1 MVSRARRSPSPALAA
16 LLAALPLGCGAPQ
29 TPANVDAT
37 APKPAESPAPLAS
50 TAPPT
55 EAAPPTNETPSPAP
69 EKPARPPSPF
79 HPLVIHAQ
87 PSFRMFVLPS
97 FIAAISGDY
106 LSTPIR
112 IDGNGARVDRSLYAG
127 LKGLDEQ
134 NAFYV
139 MWVTGDLPK
148 HGKLGLNLPGE
159 RGGEDVFYSWKG
171 STWARDPDKP
181 MPPAVSSAYYMGGIY
196 SAAPWGERTIYEI
209 NDPKLDESKPIFVL
223 GPGGSSPPVP
233 EIAKGAGSCKTKLL
247 GHADLRALPSGD
259 LLGFG
264 KECREG
270 DKPSFY
276 GQSGAGP
283 LAVERWPKGSRT
295 SVLDV
300 LPGSDV
306 VTSLLP
312 GSRFYVLG
320 PNDVLAVALPGD
332 HGAAYTAHWNGKSWS
347 DISPG
352 GSESV
357 NDAFRTKDGALW
369 LLREKGLDR
378 YTSGK
383 WTTFTPGGIRNTIEW
398 VKVGPD
404 DKIWAGRSEE
414 LLTLEKDGFRV
425 IPLPEL
431 DPREE
436 GTPIDIVFRGDETLV
451 PARAGGQVTVLST
464 KKPAKV
470 LDLDAPDAPAEG
482 APPPPRPAPKTELH
496 AFSRVTPGTPGCKD
510 LFVVLYK
517 LAKVA
522 PPDYD
527 FPLTRAALKGHTE
540 LSSVRFAET
549 EDAGRRYFVAF
560 VPSFSLG
567 QKLVKTVQ
575 EGVKNSTPQLLCGK
589 PARTN
594 RDIRID
600 LRTGEIVK
608 ANP

>member
-29 TPANVDAT
+29 TPAKVDAN

-50 TAPPT
+50 TAPPP
-55 EAAPPTNETPSPAP
+55 EAAPATNETPSPAP

-79 HPLVIHAQ
+79 YPLIVHGQ

-112 IDGNGARVDRSLYAG
+112 IDGNGARVDGSLYAG
-127 LKGLDEQ
+127 LKGLGEQ

-139 MWVTGDLPK
+139 MWITGDLPK

-171 STWARDPDKP
+171 SAWARDPDKP

-196 SAAPWGERTIYEI
+196 SSAPWGDRALYEI
-209 NDPKLDESKPIFVL
+209 NDPNLDEAKPIFVL

-233 EIAKGAGSCKTKLL
+233 EIAKGTGRCKTKLL

-259 LLGFG
+259 LIGFG

-270 DKPSFY
+270 DQPSFY

-295 SVLDV
+295 SVIDV

-306 VTSLLP
+306 VTSLRP

-332 HGAAYTAHWNGKSWS
+332 RGAAYAAHWNGKSWS

-357 NDAFRTKDGALW
+357 NDAFRTKDGSLW

-383 WTTFTPGGIRNTIEW
+383 WTTFTPGGIHNTIEW
-398 VKVGPD
+398 AKVGPD

-436 GTPIDIVFRGDETLV
+436 GTPIDILFRGDEILV

-464 KKPAKV
+464 KKPTKV
-470 LDLDAPDAPAEG
+470 LDLDAPDEPAEG
-482 APPPPRPAPKTELH
+482 APPPRPAPKTELH
-496 AFSRVTPGTPGCKD
+496 AFSRITPGTPGCKE

-540 LSSVRFAET
+540 LSSVKFAET

-560 VPSFSLG
+560 VPSFSIG

>member
-29 TPANVDAT
+29 SPANVDAT
-37 APKPAESPAPLAS
+37 ASKPNTQAPHAS
-50 TAPPT
+50 AAPT
-55 EAAPPTNETPSPAP
+55 TTDAPPTNETPGPTAS
-69 EKPARPPSPF
+69 ERPARSPSPF
-79 HPLVIHAQ
+79 HPLIVHGQ

-97 FIAAISGDY
+97 FVAAISGDY

-112 IDGNGARVDRSLYAG
+112 IDDTGARVDSSLYAG
-127 LKGLDEQ
+127 LKGLGEP

-139 MWVTGDLPK
+139 MWITGDPPN

-171 STWARDPDKP
+171 SAWARDPDKP
-181 MPPAVSSAYYMGGIY
+181 MPPAVSNAYYAGAIY
-196 SAAPWGERTIYEI
+196 SSAPWGDRTLYEI
-209 NDPKLDESKPIFVL
+209 NDPKLDEAKPIFVL
-223 GPGGSSPPVP
+223 GPGGSSPPAP
-233 EIAKGAGSCKTKLL
+233 EITRGAGSCKTKLL
-247 GHADLRALPSGD
+247 GHADLALLPSGD
-259 LLGFG
+259 LIGFG
-264 KECREG
+264 KVCGEG
-270 DKPSFY
+270 DKPSFF

-283 LAVERWPKGSRT
+283 LAVERWPKGART
-295 SVLDV
+295 SVIDV
-300 LPGSDV
+300 LPGSEA
-306 VTSLLP
+306 VTSLPP
-312 GSRFYVLG
+312 GSRLYVLG
-320 PNDVLAVALPGD
+320 PNDVLAVAQPAD
-332 HGAAYTAHWNGKSWS
+332 HGAYVAHWNGKAWS
-347 DISPG
+347 DVSPG
-352 GSESV
+352 KKENV

-369 LLREKGLDR
+369 LVRERGLDR

-383 WTTFTPGGIRNTIEW
+383 WSSLTLPGDDRPLEW
-398 VKVGPD
+398 AKLGPNGT
-404 DKIWAGRSEE
+404 IWAGRSEQ
-414 LLTLEKDGFRV
+414 LLTFEKDSFHV

-431 DPREE
+431 DPAEE

-451 PARAGGQVTVLST
+451 AARAGGQVTVLST
-464 KKPAKV
+464 KKPTKE
-470 LDLDAPDAPAEG
+470 LDLDAPQEPGEG
-482 APPPPRPAPKTELH
+482 APPPPRPAPKSEPH
-496 AFSRVTPGTPGCKD
+496 AFARITPGTPSCKE

-540 LSSVRFAET
+540 LSGVKFAET
-549 EDAGRRYFVAF
+549 EETGRRYFVAF

-575 EGVKNSTPQLLCGK
+575 EGVKGSTPQLLCGK

>member
-16 LLAALPLGCGAPQ
+16 LLTALPLGCGAPQ
-29 TPANVDAT
+29 SPANADAT
-37 APKPAESPAPLAS
+37 ASKPDTQAPHAGA
-50 TAPPT
+50 APT
-55 EAAPPTNETPSPAP
+55 TTDAPPTNETPGPVAS
-69 EKPARPPSPF
+69 ERPARSPSPF
-79 HPLVIHAQ
+79 HPLIVHGQ

-97 FIAAISGDY
+97 FVAAISGDY

-112 IDGNGARVDRSLYAG
+112 IDERGARLDSSLYAG
-127 LKGLDEQ
+127 LKGLGEP

-139 MWVTGDLPK
+139 MWITGDPPN

-171 STWARDPDKP
+171 SAWTRDPDKP
-181 MPPAVSSAYYMGGIY
+181 MPPAVSNAYYAGAIY
-196 SAAPWGERTIYEI
+196 SSAPWGDRTLYEI
-209 NDPKLDESKPIFVL
+209 NDPKLDEAKPIFVL
-223 GPGGSSPPVP
+223 GPGGSSSPAP
-233 EIAKGAGSCKTKLL
+233 EITRGAGSCKTKLL
-247 GHADLRALPSGD
+247 GHADLALLPSGD
-259 LLGFG
+259 LIGFG
-264 KECREG
+264 KVCREG
-270 DKPSFY
+270 DKPSFF

-283 LAVERWPKGSRT
+283 LAVERWPKGART
-295 SVLDV
+295 SVIDV
-300 LPGSDV
+300 LPGSEA
-306 VTSLLP
+306 VTSLPP
-312 GSRFYVLG
+312 GSRLYVLG
-320 PNDVLAVALPGD
+320 PNDVIAVAQPAD
-332 HGAAYTAHWNGKSWS
+332 HGAYVAHWNGKAWS
-347 DISPG
+347 DVSPG
-352 GSESV
+352 KKENV

-369 LLREKGLDR
+369 LVRERGLDR

-383 WTTFTPGGIRNTIEW
+383 WSSLTLPGDDRSLEW
-398 VKVGPD
+398 AKLGPNGT
-404 DKIWAGRSEE
+404 IWAGRSEQ
-414 LLTLEKDGFRV
+414 LLTFEKDSFHV

-431 DPREE
+431 DPAEE

-451 PARAGGQVTVLST
+451 AARAGGQVTVLST
-464 KKPAKV
+464 KKPTKV
-470 LDLDAPDAPAEG
+470 LDLDAPQEPGEG
-482 APPPPRPAPKTELH
+482 APPPPRPAPKSEPH
-496 AFSRVTPGTPGCKD
+496 AFARITPGTPSCKE

-540 LSSVRFAET
+540 LSGVKFAET
-549 EDAGRRYFVAF
+549 EETGRRYFVAF

-567 QKLVKTVQ
+567 QKLVKTIQ
-575 EGVKNSTPQLLCGK
+575 EGVKGSTPQLLCGK

>member
-1 MVSRARRSPSPALAA
+1 MVSRVRRSPSPALAA
-16 LLAALPLGCGAPQ
+16 LLAALPLGCGAPR
-29 TPANVDAT
+29 TPAKIDAT
-37 APKPAESPAPLAS
+37 APTPAAR
-50 TAPPT
+50 TAPPD
-55 EAAPPTNETPSPAP
+55 APPTSESTNPAPAP

-79 HPLVIHAQ
+79 HPLIVHGQ
-87 PSFRMFVLPS
+87 PSFRMIELPS

-112 IDGNGARVDRSLYAG
+112 IDENGARVDGSLYAG
-127 LKGLDEQ
+127 LKGVGEP

-139 MWVTGDLPK
+139 MWITGDWPK

-159 RGGEDVFYSWKG
+159 RGGEDVFYSWRG
-171 STWARDPDKP
+171 SAWARDPDKP

-196 SAAPWGERTIYEI
+196 SSAPWGDRTLYEI
-209 NDPKLDESKPIFVL
+209 NDPSLDVAKPIFVL
-223 GPGGSSPPVP
+223 GPGGSSPPAP
-233 EIAKGAGSCKTKLL
+233 EIAKGTGSCKTKLL
-247 GHADLRALPSGD
+247 GHADLRALASGE
-259 LLGFG
+259 LIGFG
-264 KECREG
+264 KVCREG
-270 DKPSFY
+270 DEPSFY

-295 SVLDV
+295 SVIEE
-300 LPGSDV
+300 LPGSDI
-306 VTSLLP
+306 VTSLRP

-320 PNDVLAVALPGD
+320 PNDVLAVAQ
-332 HGAAYTAHWNGKSWS
+332 AADAGTYVAHWNGKAWS
-347 DISPG
+347 DLSPG
-352 GSESV
+352 GIESV
-357 NDAFRTKDGALW
+357 NNAFRTKDGALW
-369 LLREKGLDR
+369 LVREKVIDR

-383 WTTFTPGGIRNTIEW
+383 WTTFTPGGMGWSIEW
-398 VKVGPD
+398 TKLGPD

-431 DPREE
+431 DPKEE

-451 PARAGGQVTVLST
+451 AARAGGQVTVLST

-470 LDLDAPDAPAEG
+470 LDLDAPEEAGGG
-482 APPPPRPAPKTELH
+482 APPHARPAPRADVH
-496 AFSRVTPGTPGCKD
+496 AFARITPGTPSCKE

-540 LSSVRFAET
+540 LSNVKFAET
-549 EDAGRRYFVAF
+549 EEAGRRYFVAF
-560 VPSFSLG
+560 VPSFAVG

-575 EGVKNSTPQLLCGK
+575 EGVKGSTPQLLCGK

>member
-16 LLAALPLGCGAPQ
+16 LLAALPFGCGAPQ
-29 TPANVDAT
+29 SPASVDAN
-37 APKPAESPAPLAS
+37 ASKPADTQAPIAS
-50 TAPPT
+50 TAPT
-55 EAAPPTNETPSPAP
+55 TTDAPPPNETPSPAR
-69 EKPARPPSPF
+69 ERPARSPSLF
-79 HPLVIHAQ
+79 HPLIVHGQ

-97 FIAAISGDY
+97 FVAAISGDY

-112 IDGNGARVDRSLYAG
+112 IDETGARVDASLYAG
-127 LKGLDEQ
+127 LKGIGEP

-139 MWVTGDLPK
+139 MWITGDPPN

-171 STWARDPDKP
+171 SAWARDPDRP
-181 MPPAVSSAYYMGGIY
+181 MPPAVSNAYYAGAIY
-196 SAAPWGERTIYEI
+196 SSAAWGDRTLYEI
-209 NDPKLDESKPIFVL
+209 NDPKLDEAKPIFVL
-223 GPGGSSPPVP
+223 GPGGSSPPAP
-233 EIAKGAGSCKTKLL
+233 EITKGTGSCKTKLL
-247 GHADLRALPSGD
+247 GHADLARLPSGD
-259 LLGFG
+259 LIGFG
-264 KECREG
+264 KVCREG
-270 DKPSFY
+270 DQPSFY

-295 SVLDV
+295 SVIDV
-300 LPGSDV
+300 LPGSEA
-306 VTSLLP
+306 VTSLPP
-312 GSRFYVLG
+312 GSRFYELG
-320 PNDVLAVALPGD
+320 PNDILAVAQPAD
-332 HGAAYTAHWNGKSWS
+332 HGAYAAHWNGKAWS

-352 GSESV
+352 KKESI

-369 LLREKGLDR
+369 LVRETGLDR

-383 WTTFTPGGIRNTIEW
+383 WATFTLAGNNRPLEW
-398 VKVGPD
+398 AKLGPNGT
-404 DKIWAGRSEE
+404 IWAGRTEQ
-414 LLTLEKDGFRV
+414 LLTFEKDSFHV

-431 DPREE
+431 DPVEE
-436 GTPIDIVFRGDETLV
+436 GTPIDIVFRSDETLV
-451 PARAGGQVTVLST
+451 AARAGGQVTVLST
-464 KKPAKV
+464 KKPTKV
-470 LDLDAPDAPAEG
+470 LDLDAPQAPGEG
-482 APPPPRPAPKTELH
+482 TPPSRPVQKTEPD
-496 AFSRVTPGTPGCKD
+496 AFARITPGTPSCKE

-527 FPLTRAALKGHTE
+527 FPLTRAAIKGHTE
-540 LSSVRFAET
+540 LSGVKFAET
-549 EDAGRRYFVAF
+549 EEMGRRYFVAF

-567 QKLVKTVQ
+567 QKLVKTIQ
-575 EGVKNSTPQLLCGK
+575 EGVRGSTPQLLCGT